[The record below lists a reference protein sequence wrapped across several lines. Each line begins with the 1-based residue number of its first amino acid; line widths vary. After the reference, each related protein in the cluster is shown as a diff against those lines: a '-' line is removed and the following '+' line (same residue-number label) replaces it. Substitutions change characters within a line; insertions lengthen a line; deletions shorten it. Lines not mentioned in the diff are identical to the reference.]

1 MESNSYNDE
10 GSELIKLNSNELK
23 IKIFADGADLAGIRM
38 LRQNPV
44 VKGFTTN
51 PTLMKQSGITDYLG
65 FSQEVVEVIDGLP
78 ISLEVF
84 SDDFA
89 EMNRQALKLA
99 ALGPNVY
106 VKIPITNTKGDSSA
120 ALVKNLAAEGVQLN
134 VTAMFT
140 NKQVQETVEALENGP
155 SSYISIFAG
164 RIADAGIDPIPTMQN
179 ALELMR
185 PHPQIELIWASPRE
199 VLNVV
204 QGDQIGCHIIT
215 VTHDLIKKLSSLGK
229 DLEQFSIETVQMFA
243 NDALNAGFKL

>member
-1 MESNSYNDE
+1 
-10 GSELIKLNSNELK
+10 LNSNELK

-65 FSQEVVEVIDGLP
+65 FSQEVVDVIDGLP

-84 SDDFA
+84 SDDFV

-106 VKIPITNTKGDSSA
+106 VKIPITNTKGDS
-120 ALVKNLAAEGVQLN
+120 
-134 VTAMFT
+134 
-140 NKQVQETVEALENGP
+140 
-155 SSYISIFAG
+155 IFAG
-164 RIADAGIDPIPTMQN
+164 RIADAGIDPIPTMQK

-243 NDALNAGFKL
+243 NDALKAGFNL

>member
-1 MESNSYNDE
+1 M
-10 GSELIKLNSNELK
+10 KPFELK
-23 IKIFADGADLAGIRM
+23 IKIFADGADLAGIRA
-38 LRQNPV
+38 LRQNPL

-65 FSQEVVEVIDGLP
+65 FSKEIVEVIDGLP

-84 SDDFA
+84 SDDFV

-99 ALGPNVY
+99 SLGPNVY

-120 ALVKNLAAEGVQLN
+120 ALVKNLAADGVQIN

-140 NKQVQETVEALENGP
+140 IGQVEQTIEALEGGP
-155 SSYISIFAG
+155 NSYISIFAG
-164 RIADAGIDPIPTMQN
+164 RIADAGIDPIPTMEK

-199 VLNVV
+199 ILNVV
-204 QGDQIGCHIIT
+204 QGDQIGCHVIT
-215 VTHDLIKKLSSLGK
+215 VTHDLIKKLTSLGK

-243 NDALNAGFKL
+243 NDAVQAGFSL

>member
-1 MESNSYNDE
+1 M
-10 GSELIKLNSNELK
+10 KLNSFELN
-23 IKIFADGADLAGIRM
+23 IKIFADGADLKAIKA
-38 LRQNPV
+38 LRQNPLI
-44 VKGFTTN
+44 KGFTTN

-65 FSQEVVEVIDGLP
+65 FSQEVVEVIGGLP

-84 SDDFA
+84 SDDFV

-99 ALGPNVY
+99 SLGPNVY
-106 VKIPITNTKGDSSA
+106 VKIPITNTKGESSA
-120 ALVKNLAAEGVQLN
+120 ELVKSLAADGVQTN

-140 NKQVQETVEALENGP
+140 IKQVEQTIKALENGP
-155 SSYISIFAG
+155 SSFISIFAG
-164 RIADAGIDPIPTMQN
+164 RIADAGIDPIPTMQK

-215 VTHDLIKKLSSLGK
+215 VTHDLIKKITSLGK
-229 DLEQFSIETVQMFA
+229 NLEQFSIETVQMFA
-243 NDALNAGFKL
+243 NDAINAGYKL